1 MTTLSNC
8 SAGEACVSVSA
19 VFLEE
24 WTAMFG
30 MGNGDKTLGRRHPK
44 IDFVAAQSAKGPVLH
59 FSKRSSKMNKSGS
72 GTASKM
78 KYSATK
84 PKRCQ
89 RLRTKKNSQVRF
101 SGSVTESPY
110 LCVQGSILPQG
121 IK

>member
-8 SAGEACVSVSA
+8 SAGGAFASVST
-19 VFLEE
+19 VFRDE
-24 WTAMFG
+24 WTAIVG
-30 MGNGDKTLGRRHPK
+30 TGSGDKTLGRKHPK
-44 IDFVAAQSAKGPVLH
+44 IDFVAAQSANGPTLH

-84 PKRCQ
+84 PNKCH
-89 RLRTKKNSQVRF
+89 K
-101 SGSVTESPY
+101 
-110 LCVQGSILPQG
+110 LCVHGSILPHG